1 MNAERRA
8 ENEEFFRR
16 VNEGIDAVAEDV
28 FDESGQAPQVWE
40 FVCECA
46 SRDCTDR
53 IPLTVAEFE
62 RIRDADDVYVV
73 VAGHVDGD
81 IEHVVDR
88 STRYW
93 LVEKDV

>member
-1 MNAERRA
+1 MNPERRA

-16 VNEGIDAVAEDV
+16 VNERIDAVAEDV
-28 FDESGQAPQVWE
+28 FEQSGQAPQVWE

-53 IPLTVAEFE
+53 IALTVTEYE
-62 RIRDADDVYVV
+62 SIRDADDVYFVTP
-73 VAGHVDGD
+73 GHVDD
-81 IEHVVDR
+81 EIEHVVDQ

-93 LVEKDV
+93 LVEKEV